1 MNTQS
6 PKSRFF
12 QSKLQGKLLPLFAGA
27 LSLALSAVVIPA
39 AMAQTTVSQEQ
50 GNRQELNRLD
60 LTSEQQAQ
68 MDQIRQDVRSQI
80 ADVLTPDQKA
90 RVQEGRANGE
100 SPREIF
106 ESLDLSADQRSQLQD
121 IRQSARSRA
130 AEVLTPEQRQEVR
143 QNRSERGQDDFLP
156 AE

>member
-1 MNTQS
+1 MKAPFSKSQS
-6 PKSRFF
+6 
-12 QSKLQGKLLPLFAGA
+12 LQGKLLPLLAGA
-27 LSLALSAVVIPA
+27 LSLAVSISVIPA
-39 AMAQTTVSQEQ
+39 ALAQSSVPQAQ
-50 GNRQELNRLD
+50 GNRQEENRLN

-68 MDQIRQDVRSQI
+68 MEQIHQDARSQI

-106 ESLDLSADQRSQLQD
+106 ESLDLSTDQRSQLQT

-143 QNRSERGQDDFLP
+143 QNRGERGQNDLLP